1 MHSLP
6 PKNVKKMS
14 FITSQKKSLAE
25 VLGFTYPKLH
35 VGKSWYVDFYS
46 YDPAQGKMRRKK
58 YMLDNIP
65 KVTERRKRAA
75 EMVESLLKLLR
86 SGWSPWVNAED
97 SCGYI
102 YLEDALNKYS
112 GAIDKYMV
120 PLINYRN
127 IRNAFR

>member
-1 MHSLP
+1 
-6 PKNVKKMS
+6 
-14 FITSQKKSLAE
+14 
-25 VLGFTYPKLH
+25 
-35 VGKSWYVDFYS
+35 
-46 YDPAQGKMRRKK
+46 
-58 YMLDNIP
+58 MLDNIP

-97 SCGYI
+97 SRGYI